1 MALIRIYVTLER
13 QAPHG
18 IEREE
23 HASLTRETNNAG
35 LISDLENF
43 WRVVR
48 TVASI
53 RGWTPTLH
61 VCSDDRSRCVALR
74 DPPFAPSERAESE
87 QARSI
92 FDALCKLTDA
102 TRPARAPSQRAIV
115 QASAEHASTA
125 HPREHSARASQH
137 PQASAEH
144 ASGTHPR
151 ARASEHPHASAEHE
165 SDAHPRERSAQASE
179 HPQASAE
186 RESGAFPRVL
196 PLSASTPPRNTRR

>member
-1 MALIRIYVTLER
+1 MALIRIHVTLER

-23 HASLTRETNNAG
+23 HATLTRDTCNAG

-61 VCSDDRSRCVALR
+61 VCSEDRSRCVALR
-74 DPPFAPSERAESE
+74 DPPFTPSEHADSE
-87 QARSI
+87 HARSI

-102 TRPARAPSQRAIV
+102 THRARVPSERASERASV
-115 QASAEHASTA
+115 RASTAQASAD
-125 HPREHSARASQH
+125 
-137 PQASAEH
+137 H

-151 ARASEHPHASAEHE
+151 ARASEHPHASAEHDR
-165 SDAHPRERSAQASE
+165 DAHPRERSARASE
-179 HPQASAE
+179 HPQATAE
-186 RESGAFPRVL
+186 RESGAFPRVP
-196 PLSASTPPRNTRR
+196 PLSASTPPRTRR